1 MHPKDQVQLQHV
13 PTPDLI
19 RPPLKV
25 RLNHKGSSGSV
36 RDLVK
41 GFEGLQDEKQKEE
54 MRKRELAIKGEV
66 AKLKRMGSGSS
77 LRSNVSGYAS
87 STAGDA
93 SADASREGRNTSFN
107 SSHGSS
113 RSFDNSTSWIR

>member
-1 MHPKDQVQLQHV
+1 M
-13 PTPDLI
+13 
-19 RPPLKV
+19 
-25 RLNHKGSSGSV
+25 

-41 GFEGLQDEKQKEE
+41 DFEGLQEEKRKEE

-66 AKLKRMGSGSS
+66 AKLKRMGSGGS

-87 STAGDA
+87 STAGNT
-93 SADASREGRNTSFN
+93 SADVSKEGRNTSFN

>member
-1 MHPKDQVQLQHV
+1 M
-13 PTPDLI
+13 
-19 RPPLKV
+19 
-25 RLNHKGSSGSV
+25 

-41 GFEGLQDEKQKEE
+41 GFEGLKEERQKEE
-54 MRKRELAIKGEV
+54 IRKRELAIKGEV
-66 AKLKRMGSGSS
+66 AKLKRVGSGGS
-77 LRSNVSGYAS
+77 LRSNLSGYA

-107 SSHGSS
+107 SSYGSS